1 MINIDDNNNIII
13 SPAKFLYFGL
23 LKKKSATKWEVF
35 DEEKCKTN
43 SQSG

>member
-1 MINIDDNNNIII
+1 MIITAFII

-23 LKKKSATKWEVF
+23 LKKKVLLNGKCF